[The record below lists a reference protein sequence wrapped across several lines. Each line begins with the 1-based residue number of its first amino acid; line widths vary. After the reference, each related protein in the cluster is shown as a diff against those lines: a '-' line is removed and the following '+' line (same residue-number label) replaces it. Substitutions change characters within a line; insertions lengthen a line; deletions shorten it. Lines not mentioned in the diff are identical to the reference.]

1 MLIYIYKL
9 TPFLFNNIRHRKLIS
24 SKLGLLKNLISSE
37 ESKSTIKI
45 LIDIEH
51 LEMEQQHKENEVI
64 VVVLVSHIFD
74 FEQKPVSLL
83 SFEDVQKPSFVGVEH
98 IPKL

>member
-1 MLIYIYKL
+1 
-9 TPFLFNNIRHRKLIS
+9 
-24 SKLGLLKNLISSE
+24 
-37 ESKSTIKI
+37 
-45 LIDIEH
+45 
-51 LEMEQQHKENEVI
+51 MEQQHKENEVI

-83 SFEDVQKPSFVGVEH
+83 SFEDVEKPSFVGVEH